1 MFQFQ
6 NTIQHMD
13 LSARSHTLVHRIK
26 MRQPLKHSQFGM
38 DMNILIMPILVKS
51 TLTLD
56 RHLIIPLMFY
66 VVIQIAVSNKLSTS
80 IYDLVHIYFCHFHH
94 QTTFCEFIEILV
106 LTSWILH
113 PRILLLDN

>member
-66 VVIQIAVSNKLSTS
+66 VTVQIAVSKYNTYVYTIHNTLTNQKR
-80 IYDLVHIYFCHFHH
+80 FMRR
-94 QTTFCEFIEILV
+94 V
-106 LTSWILH
+106 LE
-113 PRILLLDN
+113 

>member
-66 VVIQIAVSNKLSTS
+66 VTVQIAVSNYST
-80 IYDLVHIYFCHFHH
+80 
-94 QTTFCEFIEILV
+94 
-106 LTSWILH
+106 LH
-113 PRILLLDN
+113 MCIVYIKCRNLYITIQNDATLMIASVCMLGL